1 MILRN
6 AMERPRA
13 VEYQDLTWEEVNQKF
28 RDIFLTGGT
37 YSTGIYG
44 AEKLSPVAAAHRILC
59 NDFAMIPFS
68 VYKKDG
74 NARIAQDVPDLDT
87 VFKVRPTD
95 NMTPFMLG
103 HTLMSNTFWHGFG
116 AVWNR
121 RDFTGHIVERIPLP
135 SECCTIRQDKETGQY
150 FYDYTVDGVF
160 RTFTGYELSFLY
172 FDSYDGVRG
181 RGFLDLA
188 RGTIGAE
195 GAAQEYGRKFYQ
207 NSCTMSGIVEVDS
220 DLGEA
225 GRNKIREQFSR
236 YNPYGDDAFK
246 VAVLTRNYK
255 YTPIGINQKDAQYIE
270 TRAFGV
276 EEVARFTG
284 IPKAMLQ
291 SGKESYES
299 NQQQRITFVTD
310 TLVPYVTQWEQENT
324 FKCLFSFQRKDG
336 LYFRGN
342 ASALMRGDDKTRAE
356 VHQIY
361 VQNGLKNPDECR
373 ALEELSPIPGGLG
386 QVFYMTKNLGSMESI
401 ARGDANNG

>member
-1 MILRN
+1 
-6 AMERPRA
+6 
-13 VEYQDLTWEEVNQKF
+13 
-28 RDIFLTGGT
+28 
-37 YSTGIYG
+37 
-44 AEKLSPVAAAHRILC
+44 
-59 NDFAMIPFS
+59 
-68 VYKKDG
+68 
-74 NARIAQDVPDLDT
+74 
-87 VFKVRPTD
+87 
-95 NMTPFMLG
+95 
-103 HTLMSNTFWHGFG
+103 
-116 AVWNR
+116 
-121 RDFTGHIVERIPLP
+121 
-135 SECCTIRQDKETGQY
+135 
-150 FYDYTVDGVF
+150 
-160 RTFTGYELSFLY
+160 
-172 FDSYDGVRG
+172 
-181 RGFLDLA
+181 
-188 RGTIGAE
+188 
-195 GAAQEYGRKFYQ
+195 
-207 NSCTMSGIVEVDS
+207 MSGIVEVDS

-356 VHQIY
+356 VHQMY

-373 ALEELSPIPGGLG
+373 ALEELNPIPGGLG